1 MATDITYDGTTL
13 KASVVSI
20 MLKGAYLLS
29 KAIDVVIEEHEDWY
43 GLINDDIDSQ
53 CRTLKERIYHLHST
67 KVISFAAKHQMKN

>member
-43 GLINDDIDSQ
+43 GLIMM
-53 CRTLKERIYHLHST
+53 TST
-67 KVISFAAKHQMKN
+67 PSTVL